1 MNDLNTF
8 REYINAHLI
17 SLEQDS
23 EELQKQMG
31 FYDDLESDEYKDL
44 ELEDVSTTGQI
55 LACYHFLSV
64 IEGWSDER

>member
-1 MNDLNTF
+1 MNIREF
-8 REYINAHLI
+8 EEYIRIHLI
-17 SLEQDS
+17 SLQQDS

-31 FYDDLESDEYKDL
+31 FYDDLDSDEYKDL

-64 IEGWSDER
+64 LEGNLE

>member
-1 MNDLNTF
+1 MSLREF
-8 REYINAHLI
+8 EEYIRIHLI

-31 FYDDLESDEYKDL
+31 FYDDLDSDEYKDL

>member
-1 MNDLNTF
+1 MNIREF
-8 REYINAHLI
+8 EEYIRIHLI
-17 SLEQDS
+17 SLQQDS

-31 FYDDLESDEYKDL
+31 FYDDLDSDEYKDL
-44 ELEDVSTTGQI
+44 ELEDVSTTGQM